1 MENENKES
9 LEEIHQRICESHGHY
24 SRNEDSSENWK
35 SQEMIDEE
43 IESCEECW
51 DRYGKEIQKGMVETH
66 TDENGQTY
74 TKSNSGLWFDG
85 DGNWVKLDDVS
96 GLFID

>member
-24 SRNEDSSENWK
+24 SPDSWK
-35 SQEMIDEE
+35 SQEMIDNE

-51 DRYGKEIQKGMVETH
+51 NEYEKEIQKGVVETH